1 MFEYTTS
8 PVSKAND
15 IVTGIEVPAKIERF
29 SERILQDSINAN
41 CFFFRI
47 EKELKERP
55 RINAMS
61 NVLTI
66 WELLNAFPH
75 LSKFCAKTQSKTFS
89 C

>member
-1 MFEYTTS
+1 MGGSYNEYIGDHFGEIIW
-8 PVSKAND
+8 A
-15 IVTGIEVPAKIERF
+15 EFA
-29 SERILQDSINAN
+29 QDL
-41 CFFFRI
+41 